1 MKAKINYNAAI
12 YCRLSRE
19 DGEGESNSITNQKAF
34 ISEYIIK
41 RGFNIYKIYVDD
53 GYTGTSFNRPAFKE
67 MIQDIENGL
76 VDLVVTKD
84 LSRLGR
90 DYINA
95 GYYIEE
101 YFPKHN
107 IRYIAINDNYDSLS
121 GEGDDFVP
129 LKNVINE
136 FYAKDISKKVR
147 ATKTYQQKKGIQRKT
162 AYPLY
167 GYMFNEEGKRIINP
181 ETAPIVKRIFEEFTI
196 NRKTIKQIVE
206 LLKEE
211 HIYRPCYYNYI
222 RYGKKTNSS
231 IQELEKTKYDWKY
244 HSIEAILST
253 IDYTGVLVTP
263 KTKKISFKIKIQ
275 KDVPLE
281 ERYYFEN
288 AFEPIITKDLY
299 ELTQSYRLRYKNAHN
314 AMFDSKFRGIC
325 YCPYCQNKM
334 YLHSRRHKTTRYTNI
349 YCETKSCTIRPKIT
363 GDFLTKVLFHELK
376 IMKEYIIQNE
386 EKIIEYAI
394 EKRFLEEKINS
405 LEKQELEYLKQ
416 EYLKY
421 EKYLKKLFELY
432 ASDIMNLEEYNIRIK
447 EYRSKQEELQK
458 RIDKL
463 TINEVDNSKR
473 DFKKETEQIINIFKS
488 YNFETEKDLNHYLIL
503 ALINKIY
510 IGQEKPKTNYYAN
523 KGINII
529 IEYRYVDEV
538 FKGFMYERQFTN
550 TKQTMCNICTTI
562 G

>member
-1 MKAKINYNAAI
+1 MKAKLNYNAAI

-19 DGEGESNSITNQKAF
+19 DGEKESNSITNQKAF

-101 YFPKHN
+101 YFPKHGV
-107 IRYIAINDNYDSLS
+107 RYIAINDNYDSLS
-121 GEGDDFVP
+121 GEGDEFVP

-147 ATKTYQQKKGIQRKT
+147 ATKSYQQKKGIQRRT

-167 GYMFNEEGKRIINP
+167 GYMFDKEGKRVINP
-181 ETAPIVKRIFEEFTI
+181 ETAPVVKRIFEEFAI
-196 NRKTIKQIVE
+196 NRKTITQIAE
-206 LLKEE
+206 LLKQEQ
-211 HIYRPCYYNYI
+211 IYRPCYYNYI
-222 RYGKKTNSS
+222 RYAKKPASS
-231 IQELEKTKYDWKY
+231 IIELENTKYDWKF

-253 IDYTGVLVTP
+253 IDYTGVFVTS
-263 KTKKISFKIKIQ
+263 KTKKLSFKIKIQ

-281 ERYYFEN
+281 ERYYFED

-299 ELTQSYRLRYKNAHN
+299 ELTQNYRTRYKNAHN
-314 AMFDSKFRGIC
+314 AKFDEKFRGLC

-334 YLHSRRHKTTRYTNI
+334 YLHSRTHKTTRYTNI
-349 YCETKSCTIRPKIT
+349 YCETQSCNIKPKIK
-363 GDFLTKVLFHELK
+363 GDFLSKIIFYELK
-376 IMKEYIIQNE
+376 QMKDYIIQNE
-386 EKIIEYAI
+386 EQIVKYAI
-394 EKRFLEEKINS
+394 EKRFLEEKTTS
-405 LEKQELEYLKQ
+405 LEEQELEYLKQ
-416 EYLKY
+416 EYSKY

-432 ASDIMNLEEYNIRIK
+432 ASDIMNLEEYNARTK
-447 EYRSKQEELQK
+447 EYRTKQEELQK
-458 RIDKL
+458 RIDKI
-463 TINEVDNSKR
+463 TIYEVDNSKR
-473 DFKKETEQIINIFKS
+473 DFKKETEKIINIFKS
-488 YNFETEKDLNHYLIL
+488 YKLETEEDLNYDLIS

-510 IGQEKPKTNYYAN
+510 VGQEKPITSYYAN
-523 KGINII
+523 KGINIT
-529 IEYRYVDEV
+529 IEYRYADEV
-538 FKGFMYERQFTN
+538 FKGFMYEKQFTN
-550 TKQTMCNICTTI
+550 TQQTSSNICSTI
-562 G
+562 